1 MTNTSFESDV
11 AFIEALAELLNKS
24 GLAEL
29 SVKREYG
36 ENDRLNVRVS
46 KYAAQTAAQPVAV
59 AAPSAVA
66 APAAPPPD
74 TAAYEAARSAMV
86 PGATANDAI
95 TIATE
100 LVQSADLKQVNV
112 EVIPADITE
121 DTGLITVRVD
131 VPIAGNSWVTPQ
143 IFFPN
148 ATVSSEVTLMCERSP
163 LIRLTALPALKAKK
177 TQMNNNSG
185 L

>member
-1 MTNTSFESDV
+1 MSFHCKLRRTQRSKRHGTTLVEF
-11 AFIEALAELLNKS
+11 AFVFPIIILFFLFTFEI
-24 GLAEL
+24 G
-29 SVKREYG
+29 
-36 ENDRLNVRVS
+36 RVLML
-46 KYAAQTAAQPVAV
+46 QHTA
-59 AAPSAVA
+59 
-66 APAAPPPD
+66 D